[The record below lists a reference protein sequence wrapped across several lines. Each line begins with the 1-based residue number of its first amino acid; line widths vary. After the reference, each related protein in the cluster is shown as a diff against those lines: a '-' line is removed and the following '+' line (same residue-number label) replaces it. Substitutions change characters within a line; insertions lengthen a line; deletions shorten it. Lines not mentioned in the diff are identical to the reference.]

1 MATSTTSQMASA
13 AAAPRTR
20 DVRMSVAR
28 FVVIVGLAIQV
39 LGIAYAIFVQVGPAQ
54 WMGDIRQGNGTIIAG
69 TVVFLG
75 CLALFYPLIRS
86 RRWALVLTVL
96 VLALLLPA
104 ALPPLAFDFP
114 RPANFSVW
122 ILTTTITLSA
132 VVGIAFGVVALL
144 EVFGKLT
151 AAPFRVAGGIV
162 GQGVV
167 AVALAAVWIGMVI
180 LAYAVARNPSSGAT
194 FGEAPE
200 VMLRAPIASMRF
212 QADTLDLRAGQPTA
226 IFLTNNDTVPHSFE
240 VDALNIHVNV
250 PAGTTAVAVVKAPSA
265 GAIPFYCA
273 VPGHKEAGM
282 VGTLNVR

>member
-1 MATSTTSQMASA
+1 MATSTTTPMASA
-13 AAAPRTR
+13 AAAPRSR
-20 DVRMSVAR
+20 DARMSVAR
-28 FVVIVGLAIQV
+28 FVIIVGLAIQV
-39 LGIAYAIFVQVGPAQ
+39 LGIAYFIFVQAGLAQ
-54 WMGDIRQGNGTIIAG
+54 WIANLQQGSVPLIVG

-75 CLALFYPLIRS
+75 CLALFYPVIRG

-114 RPANFSVW
+114 RPSNFSIW
-122 ILTTTITLSA
+122 LLTTTIALSA
-132 VVGIAFGVVALL
+132 MVAIGFGVVALL
-144 EVFGKLT
+144 EVFGKLP
-151 AAPFRVAGGIV
+151 AAPFRVAGGIAR
-162 GQGVV
+162 QG
-167 AVALAAVWIGMVI
+167 AIAIALSAVWLGMVI

-200 VMLRAPIASMRF
+200 VMLRAPIAGMRF

-226 IFLTNNDTVPHSFE
+226 IFLTNSDTVPHSFE
-240 VDALNIHVNV
+240 VDALNIHVNI
-250 PAGTTAVAVVKAPSA
+250 PAGTTAVAVVKAPNA
-265 GAIPFYCA
+265 GTIPFYCA